1 MEEALELGFFHLS
14 RCLVKK
20 GALGTKVG
28 SPVVIVKDQNICQ
41 YAVKKRHIVIT
52 KLTLVS
58 NSIWPGMVKTYF

>member
-20 GALGTKVG
+20 GALGTKVC

-41 YAVKKRHIVIT
+41 YAVKKRRIVIT
-52 KLTLVS
+52 KLPLVS
-58 NSIWPGMVKTYF
+58 SSIWPGMVKTYF

>member
-20 GALGTKVG
+20 GALGTKVC

-41 YAVKKRHIVIT
+41 YAVKKRRIVIT
-52 KLTLVS
+52 KLPLVS
-58 NSIWPGMVKTYF
+58 SNIWPGMVKTYF